1 MTRIEFQTL
10 TFQNEDQGGPNH
22 YRSIFKV
29 SFRDDDVKK

>member
-22 YRSIFKV
+22 
-29 SFRDDDVKK
+29 